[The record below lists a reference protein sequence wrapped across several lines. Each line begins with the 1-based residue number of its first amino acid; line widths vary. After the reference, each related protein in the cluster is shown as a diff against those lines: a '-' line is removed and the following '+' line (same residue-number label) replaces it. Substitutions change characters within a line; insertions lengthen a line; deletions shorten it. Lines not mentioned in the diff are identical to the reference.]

1 MPQLRRKATGRP
13 DQQTEEVEHMT
24 GTIEGST
31 DLVDEWPVGAELALT
46 NVGCAAGKADR
57 ELDAGIA
64 RLQAI
69 DTHLCPED

>member
-1 MPQLRRKATGRP
+1 MN
-13 DQQTEEVEHMT
+13 

-31 DLVDEWPVGAELALT
+31 ELLDEWPVGAELAMS
-46 NVGCAAGKADR
+46 NMGCAAGKATR

-69 DTHLCPED
+69 NTHLCPEE